1 MFIIKITKFDSNIEI
16 MNLEARKILLV
27 QEFLSIDNE
36 KIINA
41 LENALHKI
49 KSENFDEN
57 LKPMSLEKFNDEID
71 RAIDDANN
79 NRITNAVDLKNKIQ
93 KWH

>member
-1 MFIIKITKFDSNIEI
+1 
-16 MNLEARKILLV
+16 MNLEARKISLV
-27 QEFLSIDNE
+27 QEFLRIDNE

-57 LKPMSLEKFNDEID
+57 LKPMSLDKFNDEINK
-71 RAIDDANN
+71 AIVDADQ
-79 NRITNAVDLKNKIQ
+79 NRMTSITDLKNKIQ
-93 KWH
+93 KWD

>member
-1 MFIIKITKFDSNIEI
+1 
-16 MNLEARKILLV
+16 MNLEARKISLV
-27 QEFLSIDNE
+27 QEFLRIDNE

-57 LKPMSLEKFNDEID
+57 LKPMSLDKFNDEINK
-71 RAIDDANN
+71 AIEDADN
-79 NRITNAVDLKNKIQ
+79 NRITSITELKNKIR
-93 KWH
+93 KWD

>member
-1 MFIIKITKFDSNIEI
+1 

-27 QEFLSIDNE
+27 QEFLRIDNE

-57 LKPMSLEKFNDEID
+57 LRPMSLEEFNDEID
-71 RAIDDANN
+71 TAIDDADN
-79 NRITNAVDLKNKIQ
+79 NRITNIADLKNKIQ
-93 KWH
+93 KWY

>member
-1 MFIIKITKFDSNIEI
+1 
-16 MNLEARKILLV
+16 MNLETRKISLV
-27 QEFLSIDNE
+27 QEFLRIDNE

-57 LKPMSLEKFNDEID
+57 LKPMSIEEFNDEID
-71 RAIDDANN
+71 MAINDVDN
-79 NRITNAVDLKNKIQ
+79 NRITNVVDLKNKIQ
-93 KWH
+93 KWY

>member
-1 MFIIKITKFDSNIEI
+1 

-27 QEFLSIDNE
+27 QEFLRIDNE

-57 LKPMSLEKFNDEID
+57 LKPMSLEEFNDEID
-71 RAIDDANN
+71 IAIDDADN
-79 NRITNAVDLKNKIQ
+79 NRITNVADLKNKIQ

>member
-1 MFIIKITKFDSNIEI
+1 
-16 MNLEARKILLV
+16 MNLEARKISLV
-27 QEFLSIDNE
+27 QEFLRIDNE

-57 LKPMSLEKFNDEID
+57 LKPMSIEEFNDEID
-71 RAIDDANN
+71 KAINDVDN
-79 NRITNAVDLKNKIQ
+79 NRITNVVDLKNKIQ
-93 KWH
+93 KWY